1 MGLLPTRYL
10 SVAGEYAGAV
20 HIPLAE
26 LERRTH
32 ELPPPEREVW
42 VVADSWDAYH
52 ALGWLQA
59 RGRHARLVSAPPPD
73 ADPTARYR
81 LWEPN
86 EWLVEVVAA
95 SDLTPNPSPEKFI
108 TAPLLEVPPASRGEP
123 SAGVANPASRGE
135 PRRESVPPAC
145 RGNQRR
151 GSSPRSPRALDL
163 GCGSGREAVY
173 LAAGGW
179 QVVAVDRLPE
189 ALQRGRD
196 LQRRYAPDSPP
207 IQWVCADLERSD
219 WQPDGK
225 FDCALLFYFYAR
237 ELIPR
242 ACAWLN
248 PGGALIVEAF
258 TETHRAHFGKP
269 ASDRRVAYAG
279 ELPTLL
285 PDGMRVVAYSE
296 GWRTNGRHTARLW
309 AVRGR

>member
-10 SVAGEYAGAV
+10 SVAGACADAA

-32 ELPPPEREVW
+32 ELPPPSREVW

-52 ALGWLQA
+52 ALGWLHA
-59 RGRHARLVSAPPPD
+59 RGRRARLVSAPPPD

-86 EWLVEVVAA
+86 EWLETVLYAWETATQA
-95 SDLTPNPSPEKFI
+95 EFRI
-108 TAPLLEVPPASRGEP
+108 APLLQVPPASRGEP
-123 SAGVANPASRGE
+123 RGGL
-135 PRRESVPPAC
+135 VPPAG

-151 GSSPRSPRALDL
+151 GSLSQHLCALDL

-173 LAAGGW
+173 LAAQGW

-219 WQPDGK
+219 WQPDGA
-225 FDCALLFYFYAR
+225 FDGILLFYFYAR

-242 ACAWLN
+242 ACAWLK
-248 PGGALIVEAF
+248 PGGALLVEAF

-279 ELPTLL
+279 ELPRLL

-296 GWRTNGRHTARLW
+296 DWRASGRHTARLW
-309 AVRGR
+309 AIRVG

>member
-1 MGLLPTRYL
+1 MELLPTRYL
-10 SVAGEYAGAV
+10 SVAGAYAGVV
-20 HIPLAE
+20 HLPLAD

-32 ELPPPEREVW
+32 ELSPPEREVW
-42 VVADSWDAYH
+42 VVADSQEAYY
-52 ALGWLQA
+52 ALGWLHA
-59 RGRHARLVSAPPPD
+59 RGRRARLVPAPPPD

-86 EWLVEVVAA
+86 EWLETVLYAWETATQA
-95 SDLTPNPSPEKFI
+95 EFRI
-108 TAPLLEVPPASRGEP
+108 APLLQVPPASRGEP
-123 SAGVANPASRGE
+123 RGGSVLPAG
-135 PRRESVPPAC
+135 

-151 GSSPRSPRALDL
+151 GSLSQHLRALDL

-173 LAAGGW
+173 LAAQGW

-225 FDCALLFYFYAR
+225 FDCILLFYFYAR

-242 ACAWLN
+242 ACAWLK
-248 PGGALIVEAF
+248 PGGALLVEAF

-269 ASDRRVAYAG
+269 AADRRVAYAG
-279 ELPTLL
+279 ELPRLL

-296 GWRTNGRHTARLW
+296 GWRTSGRHTARLW
-309 AVRGR
+309 AIRER

>member
-10 SVAGEYAGAV
+10 SVAGACADAA

-32 ELPPPEREVW
+32 ELPPPSREVW

-52 ALGWLQA
+52 ALGWLHA
-59 RGRHARLVSAPPPD
+59 RGRRARLVSAPPPD

-86 EWLVEVVAA
+86 EWLETVLYAWETATQA
-95 SDLTPNPSPEKFI
+95 EFRI
-108 TAPLLEVPPASRGEP
+108 APLLQVPPASRGEP
-123 SAGVANPASRGE
+123 RGGL
-135 PRRESVPPAC
+135 VPPAG

-151 GSSPRSPRALDL
+151 GSLSQHLRALDL

-173 LAAGGW
+173 LAAQGW

-189 ALQRGRD
+189 ALERGRD
-196 LQRRYAPDSPP
+196 LQRRYAPESLP
-207 IQWVCADLERSD
+207 IHWVCADLEKSD

-225 FDCALLFYFYAR
+225 FDCVLLFYFYAR
-237 ELIPR
+237 GLITR

-248 PGGALIVEAF
+248 RGGALIVEAF
-258 TETHRAHFGKP
+258 TETHRARFGKP

-279 ELPTLL
+279 ELPRLL

-296 GWRTNGRHTARLW
+296 GWRANGRHTARLW
-309 AVRGR
+309 AVREP

>member
-1 MGLLPTRYL
+1 MELLPTRYL
-10 SVAGEYAGAV
+10 SVAGAYAGVV
-20 HIPLAE
+20 HLPLAD

-32 ELPPPEREVW
+32 ELSPPEREVW
-42 VVADSWDAYH
+42 VVADSQEAYY
-52 ALGWLQA
+52 ALGWLHA
-59 RGRHARLVSAPPPD
+59 RGRRARLVPAPPPD

-86 EWLVEVVAA
+86 EWLETVLYAWETATQA
-95 SDLTPNPSPEKFI
+95 EFRI
-108 TAPLLEVPPASRGEP
+108 APLLQVPPASRGEP

-135 PRRESVPPAC
+135 PRRESVPPAG

-151 GSSPRSPRALDL
+151 GSLSQHLRALDL

-173 LAAGGW
+173 LAAQGW

-242 ACAWLN
+242 ACAWLKL
-248 PGGALIVEAF
+248 GGALLVEAF
-258 TETHRAHFGKP
+258 TATHRAHFGKP
-269 ASDRRVAYAG
+269 AADRRVAYAG
-279 ELPTLL
+279 ELPRLL
-285 PDGMRVVAYSE
+285 PDGMRIVAYSE
-296 GWRTNGRHTARLW
+296 GWRTSGRHTARLW
-309 AVRGR
+309 AIRER

>member
-32 ELPPPEREVW
+32 ELSPPEREVW
-42 VVADSWDAYH
+42 VVADSQEAYY
-52 ALGWLQA
+52 ALGWLHA
-59 RGRHARLVSAPPPD
+59 RGRRARLVPAPPPD

-86 EWLVEVVAA
+86 AWLETVLYAWETATQA
-95 SDLTPNPSPEKFI
+95 EFI
-108 TAPLLEVPPASRGEP
+108 IAPLLQVPPASRGEP
-123 SAGVANPASRGE
+123 RGGLVPLASRGE
-135 PRRESVPPAC
+135 PRGGLVRPAG

-151 GSSPRSPRALDL
+151 GSLSQHLRALDL

-196 LQRRYAPDSPP
+196 LQHRYAPDSPP

-225 FDCALLFYFYAR
+225 FDCILLFYFYAR
-237 ELIPR
+237 ALVAR

-258 TETHRAHFGKP
+258 TETHRARFGKP

-285 PDGMRVVAYSE
+285 PEGVRIVAYSE

-309 AVRGR
+309 AIRER

>member
-10 SVAGEYAGAV
+10 SVAGACADAA

-26 LERRTH
+26 LEQRTH
-32 ELPPPEREVW
+32 ELPPPSREVW

-52 ALGWLQA
+52 ALGWLHA
-59 RGRHARLVSAPPPD
+59 RGRRARLVSAPPPN

-86 EWLVEVVAA
+86 AWLETVLYAWETATQA
-95 SDLTPNPSPEKFI
+95 EFRI
-108 TAPLLEVPPASRGEP
+108 APLLQVPPASRGEP
-123 SAGVANPASRGE
+123 RGGL
-135 PRRESVPPAC
+135 VPPAG

-151 GSSPRSPRALDL
+151 GSLSQHLRALDL

-196 LQRRYAPDSPP
+196 LQRRYAPESLP
-207 IQWVCADLERSD
+207 IHWVCADLEKSD

-225 FDCALLFYFYAR
+225 FDCVLLFYFYAR
-237 ELIPR
+237 GLITR
-242 ACAWLN
+242 ACAWLK
-248 PGGALIVEAF
+248 PGGALLVEAF
-258 TETHRAHFGKP
+258 TETHRARFGKP
-269 ASDRRVAYAG
+269 AADRRVVQSG
-279 ELPTLL
+279 ELPSLL

-296 GWRTNGRHTARLW
+296 GWRANGRHTARLW
-309 AVRGR
+309 AVREP

>member
-42 VVADSWDAYH
+42 VVADSWEAYY
-52 ALGWLQA
+52 ALGWLHA
-59 RGRHARLVSAPPPD
+59 RGRRARLVSAPPPD

-86 EWLVEVVAA
+86 EWLEEVVAVCFKPGYEA
-95 SDLTPNPSPEKFI
+95 EFRI
-108 TAPLLEVPPASRGEP
+108 EAPASRQVP
-123 SAGVANPASRGE
+123 PASRGE

-173 LAAGGW
+173 LAARGW

-258 TETHRAHFGKP
+258 TATHRAHFGKP

-309 AVRGR
+309 AIRVG

>member
-10 SVAGEYAGAV
+10 SVAGACADAA

-32 ELPPPEREVW
+32 ELPPPSREVW

-52 ALGWLQA
+52 ALGWLHA
-59 RGRHARLVSAPPPD
+59 RGRRARLVSAPPPD

-95 SDLTPNPSPEKFI
+95 SDLTPCV
-108 TAPLLEVPPASRGEP
+108 PLEGEP
-123 SAGVANPASRGE
+123 QGAPPCAPTPLSHIVGEGLGVRANRRTASARDEQKGYTFI
-135 PRRESVPPAC
+135 
-145 RGNQRR
+145 
-151 GSSPRSPRALDL
+151 PRALDL

-196 LQRRYAPDSPP
+196 LQHRYAPDSPP

-225 FDCALLFYFYAR
+225 FDCILLFYFYAR

-242 ACAWLN
+242 ACAWLSR
-248 PGGALIVEAF
+248 GGALIVEAF

-279 ELPTLL
+279 ELPRLL

-309 AVRGR
+309 AIRVG

>member
-1 MGLLPTRYL
+1 MELLPTRYL

-32 ELPPPEREVW
+32 ELPPPVREVW
-42 VVADSWDAYH
+42 VVADSQEAYY
-52 ALGWLQA
+52 ALGWLHA
-59 RGRHARLVSAPPPD
+59 RGRRARLVPAPPPD
-73 ADPTARYR
+73 ADPTAHYR

-86 EWLVEVVAA
+86 EWLVEV
-95 SDLTPNPSPEKFI
+95 I
-108 TAPLLEVPPASRGEP
+108 
-123 SAGVANPASRGE
+123 
-135 PRRESVPPAC
+135 
-145 RGNQRR
+145 RR
-151 GSSPRSPRALDL
+151 GSHSQSSRAIDL

-173 LAAGGW
+173 LAAQGW

-248 PGGALIVEAF
+248 RGGALIVEAF

-269 ASDRRVAYAG
+269 AFDRRVAYAG

-285 PDGMRVVAYSE
+285 PEGVRIVAYSE
-296 GWRTNGRHTARLW
+296 GWRTSGRHTARLW
-309 AVRGR
+309 AIRER

>member
-10 SVAGEYAGAV
+10 SVAGEYAGAA

-32 ELPPPEREVW
+32 ELSPPEREVW
-42 VVADSWDAYH
+42 VVADSQEAYY
-52 ALGWLQA
+52 ALGWLHA
-59 RGRHARLVSAPPPD
+59 RGRRARLVSAPPPD

-86 EWLVEVVAA
+86 EWLETVLYAWETATQA
-95 SDLTPNPSPEKFI
+95 EFRI
-108 TAPLLEVPPASRGEP
+108 APLLQVPPASRGEP
-123 SAGVANPASRGE
+123 RGGL
-135 PRRESVPPAC
+135 VPPAG

-151 GSSPRSPRALDL
+151 GSLSQHLCALDL

-173 LAAGGW
+173 LAAQGW
-179 QVVAVDRLPE
+179 QVMAIDRLPE

-196 LQRRYAPDSPP
+196 LQHRYAPDSPP

-248 PGGALIVEAF
+248 RGGALIVEAF
-258 TETHRAHFGKP
+258 TATHRAHFGKP
-269 ASDRRVAYAG
+269 ASDKRVAYAG
-279 ELPTLL
+279 ELPRLL

-309 AVRGR
+309 AIRER

>member
-1 MGLLPTRYL
+1 LLMGLLPTRYL

-32 ELPPPEREVW
+32 ELPPPVREVW

-52 ALGWLQA
+52 ALGWLHA
-59 RGRHARLVSAPPPD
+59 RGRRARLVSAPPPN
-73 ADPTARYR
+73 ADPAARYR
-81 LWEPN
+81 LW
-86 EWLVEVVAA
+86 
-95 SDLTPNPSPEKFI
+95 TPNAWLETVLYAWETATQAEFRI
-108 TAPLLEVPPASRGEP
+108 APLLQVPPASRGEP
-123 SAGVANPASRGE
+123 RG
-135 PRRESVPPAC
+135 
-145 RGNQRR
+145 
-151 GSSPRSPRALDL
+151 GSLSQHLRALDL

-173 LAAGGW
+173 LAAQGW

-196 LQRRYAPDSPP
+196 LQRRYAPDSLP
-207 IQWVCADLERSD
+207 IHWVCADLEKSD

-225 FDCALLFYFYAR
+225 FDCVLLFYFYAR

-248 PGGALIVEAF
+248 RDGALLVEAF
-258 TETHRAHFGKP
+258 TETHRARFGKP
-269 ASDRRVAYAG
+269 AADRRVVQSG
-279 ELPTLL
+279 ELPSLL

-296 GWRTNGRHTARLW
+296 GWRANGRHTARLW
-309 AVRGR
+309 AVREP

>member
-10 SVAGEYAGAV
+10 SVAGACADAA

-26 LERRTH
+26 LEQRTH
-32 ELPPPEREVW
+32 ELPPPSREVW

-52 ALGWLQA
+52 ALGWLHA
-59 RGRHARLVSAPPPD
+59 RGRRARLVSAPPPD
-73 ADPTARYR
+73 ADPAARYR
-81 LWEPN
+81 LW
-86 EWLVEVVAA
+86 
-95 SDLTPNPSPEKFI
+95 TPNAWLETVLYAWETATQAEFRI
-108 TAPLLEVPPASRGEP
+108 APLLQVPPASRGEP
-123 SAGVANPASRGE
+123 RG
-135 PRRESVPPAC
+135 
-145 RGNQRR
+145 
-151 GSSPRSPRALDL
+151 GSLSQHLRALDL

-173 LAAGGW
+173 LAAQGW

-207 IQWVCADLERSD
+207 IQWVCADLEKSD

-225 FDCALLFYFYAR
+225 FDCVLLFYFYAR

-248 PGGALIVEAF
+248 RDGALLVEAF
-258 TETHRAHFGKP
+258 TETHRARFGKP
-269 ASDRRVAYAG
+269 AADRRVVQSG
-279 ELPTLL
+279 ELPSLL

-296 GWRTNGRHTARLW
+296 GWRANGRHTARLW
-309 AVRGR
+309 AIRVG

>member
-1 MGLLPTRYL
+1 L
-10 SVAGEYAGAV
+10 
-20 HIPLAE
+20 
-26 LERRTH
+26 
-32 ELPPPEREVW
+32 
-42 VVADSWDAYH
+42 
-52 ALGWLQA
+52 
-59 RGRHARLVSAPPPD
+59 
-73 ADPTARYR
+73 
-81 LWEPN
+81 
-86 EWLVEVVAA
+86 
-95 SDLTPNPSPEKFI
+95 
-108 TAPLLEVPPASRGEP
+108 VPPAG
-123 SAGVANPASRGE
+123 
-135 PRRESVPPAC
+135 

-151 GSSPRSPRALDL
+151 GSLSQHLCALDL

-173 LAAGGW
+173 LAAQGW

-242 ACAWLN
+242 TCAWLN
-248 PGGALIVEAF
+248 PGGALLVEAF
-258 TETHRAHFGKP
+258 TETHRARFGKP

-296 GWRTNGRHTARLW
+296 GWRTSGRHTARLW
-309 AVRGR
+309 AIREQ